1 MLKNPDF
8 TKSDVNDFRK
18 KYPKLRFNQFEIDFI
33 KKYANLTSREE
44 QLLELKNAKEPPSI
58 EECAEIM
65 QMSVSTVSRTT
76 TDLIYK
82 ILRLFEEQ
90 V

>member
-18 KYPKLRFNQFEIDFI
+18 KYPKLRFNHFEIDFI

-44 QLLELKNAKEPPSI
+44 QLLELKNAKDPPSI